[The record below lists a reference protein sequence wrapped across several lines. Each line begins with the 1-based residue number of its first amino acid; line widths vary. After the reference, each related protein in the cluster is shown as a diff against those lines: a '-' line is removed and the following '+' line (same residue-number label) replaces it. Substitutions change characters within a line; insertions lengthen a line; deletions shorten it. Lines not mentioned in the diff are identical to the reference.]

1 MDTVADERAQTV
13 LSPERQLYEWFVEQR
28 WSEELYLALANNRN
42 SLVELSDG
50 KVVIHAM
57 PTPAH
62 QNVTGNL
69 YTVLR
74 QYGES
79 GARGRAYTAPMP
91 VRLWPGKFREPD
103 VMYYRG
109 EHVDRIGE
117 QFGGPPDL
125 VVEVLSPSSRGLDMG
140 TKVEEYAMAGIP
152 EYWVV
157 DAEAQ
162 TVTVYVLVD
171 EEYRFGA
178 VCRPGETLSSETL
191 VGLAVEI
198 GDLFQ

>member
-1 MDTVADERAQTV
+1 MNRATDEQVTTV

-28 WSEELYLALANNRN
+28 WNEELYLALANNRN

-69 YTVLR
+69 YAVLR
-74 QYGES
+74 QHGE
-79 GARGRAYTAPMP
+79 GAARGRAYTAPMP

-103 VMYYRG
+103 VMYYRA
-109 EHVDRIGE
+109 EHLDRISE

-125 VVEVLSPSSRGLDMG
+125 VVEVLSPSSRGLDLA
-140 TKVEEYAMAGIP
+140 TKVEEYALAEVP

-157 DAEAQ
+157 DPEAQ

-171 EEYRFGA
+171 EHYRFA
-178 VCRPGETLSSETL
+178 AMYRPGEALHSRTL
-191 VGLAVEI
+191 VDLVVEVD
-198 GDLFQ
+198 DLFQ